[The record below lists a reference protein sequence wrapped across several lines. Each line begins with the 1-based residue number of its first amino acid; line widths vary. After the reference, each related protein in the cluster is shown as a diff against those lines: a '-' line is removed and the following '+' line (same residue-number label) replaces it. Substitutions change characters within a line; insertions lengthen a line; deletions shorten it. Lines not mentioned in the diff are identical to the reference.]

1 MFCCYLYCVLK
12 SEGDLICRQ
21 HLKAQIEEA
30 LRMQAEEARGVGC
43 ALEKEVPG
51 IDREGAPSQG
61 RACDGGGNW

>member
-1 MFCCYLYCVLK
+1 ML
-12 SEGDLICRQ
+12 
-21 HLKAQIEEA
+21 AA
-30 LRMQAEEARGVGC
+30 LGGSDRGGFEDASRRGTGRGC